1 MSLDDA
7 LKKYPVQMD
16 IPVQW
21 GEMDSFGHVNNIIYF
36 RYFESAR
43 IDYFMKMGIVGEGA
57 DEIGPILASTTC
69 KFIFPLTHPDTA
81 IAAARVAEVQED
93 RFIMEYAVFSTNH
106 QRIAA
111 KGTGV
116 IIPYH
121 YRLKEKADLPRSWRA
136 AIAYI
141 G

>member
-1 MSLDDA
+1 MHLDEH
-7 LKKYPVQMD
+7 LTNYPVQLE

-43 IDYFMKMGIVGEGA
+43 IEYFMKMGIVGEGA
-57 DEIGPILASTTC
+57 GDVGPILASTTC

-81 IAAARVAEVQED
+81 ISTARVIDTQDD
-93 RFIMEYAVFSTNH
+93 RFIMEYAIFSKTH
-106 QRIAA
+106 QRISA
-111 KGTGV
+111 KGSGV
-116 IIPYH
+116 IVPYN
-121 YRLKEKADLPRSWRA
+121 YKTKSKAELPRGWKA